1 MARLVPVGTLKPGAS
16 FRFAEESRWR
26 GFPYQVLATPATVK
40 GTRLFGE
47 GERPV
52 VIRSRN
58 GRYPRYGHVEGFFPV
73 RDTDGRLVHWVV
85 HPTTE
90 VLVPSW
96 ALRALS
102 LVIGLVVLVAM
113 GAVYWLLYQVK

>member
-1 MARLVPVGTLKPGAS
+1 MARRVLAGSLRPGAS
-16 FRFAEESRWR
+16 FRFPEESRWR
-26 GFPYQVLATPATVK
+26 GFPYAVLSVPATVK
-40 GTRLFGE
+40 GTRLFGA

-73 RDTDGRLVHWVV
+73 RDSDGRLVHWVV
-85 HPTTE
+85 HPATE

-96 ALRALS
+96 IARTVAV
-102 LVIGLVVLVAM
+102 LVALVVLAALA
-113 GAVYWLLYQVK
+113 GLYWLLYHVS